1 MFVVQRLV
9 ELQNE
14 AVARWHVETI
24 SCAEVEFESLVM
36 SNHAINFRLWHEED
50 KARDAVADD
59 SVIANVK
66 RAIDLLNQQ
75 RNDSIE
81 RMDEAI
87 AEAVDFQGT
96 RTPVHCPLNTETP
109 GSAIDRLSIL
119 ALRIYHLDEQVTR
132 EGLDETNRHRA
143 RLWHQIAVQQQSN
156 LMIATQTLID
166 DIFAGRKRHQTFR
179 QLKMYNDP
187 SLNPV
192 VYGKRS

>member
-1 MFVVQRLV
+1 VFVVQRLV

-14 AVARWHVETI
+14 AVARWHVEDI

-59 SVIANVK
+59 CVIANVK
-66 RAIDLLNQQ
+66 RAIDQLNQQ

-96 RTPVHCPLNTETP
+96 RTPVNCPLNTETP

-119 ALRIYHLDEQVTR
+119 ALRIYHLDEQVAR
-132 EGLDETNRHRA
+132 EGLDEATRHRVC
-143 RLWHQIAVQQQSN
+143 LWHQIAVQQQSN

-192 VYGKRS
+192 VYSKR